1 MIDGAGSGGG
11 ETGGGEVNGGEVGCG
26 AVGSGKIGCCDGFGG
41 FNFGNGGGC
50 CSFLMA
56 PIIETCSRAG
66 SFVIKLG
73 KSMASKVSSA
83 FSRAAASG

>member
-1 MIDGAGSGGG
+1 MGI
-11 ETGGGEVNGGEVGCG
+11 G

-41 FNFGNGGGC
+41 FSFGNGGGC

-56 PIIETCSRAG
+56 PIIETWSRAG

-83 FSRAAASG
+83 VSGCGEWVVIYLRLAFMDHYLSDCLN